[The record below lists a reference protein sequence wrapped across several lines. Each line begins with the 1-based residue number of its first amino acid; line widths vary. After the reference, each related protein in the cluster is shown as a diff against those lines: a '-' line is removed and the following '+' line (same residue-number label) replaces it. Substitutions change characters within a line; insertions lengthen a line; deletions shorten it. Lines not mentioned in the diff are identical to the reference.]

1 MSFAACIMS
10 KVVVTYNFTSPVRT
24 MSTGLGFIVPQP
36 NSLPAYQSLHSVH
49 YSVEDLVSSP
59 NRQVMG
65 ITRVNIRKSKNILFV
80 IPKPDVYNSSASD
93 AYIFFGEA
101 KIEELS
107 QQAQLAAA
115 EKFKVQG
122 EDRTSSIQEN
132 TQKPT
137 VYKRRVD
144 ETAVKDIELVMS
156 QANVS
161 RLKAI

>member
-1 MSFAACIMS
+1 YTWIT
-10 KVVVTYNFTSPVRT
+10 TY
-24 MSTGLGFIVPQP
+24 
-36 NSLPAYQSLHSVH
+36 
-49 YSVEDLVSSP
+49 
-59 NRQVMG
+59 
-65 ITRVNIRKSKNILFV
+65 
-80 IPKPDVYNSSASD
+80 
-93 AYIFFGEA
+93 
-101 KIEELS
+101 LS

-156 QANVS
+156 QANVNNDIVN
-161 RLKAI
+161 AIMELTM

>member
-49 YSVEDLVSSP
+49 YSVEELVSSP
-59 NRQVMG
+59 NRSIFTHIIRASSYSFYFYGQVMG
-65 ITRVNIRKSKNILFV
+65 KTRVNIRKSKNILFV
-80 IPKPDVYNSSASD
+80 IPKPD
-93 AYIFFGEA
+93 IFFG
-101 KIEELS
+101 KVDFLFFQIE
-107 QQAQLAAA
+107 
-115 EKFKVQG
+115 
-122 EDRTSSIQEN
+122 TSSIQEN

-156 QANVS
+156 QANVNNDIVN
-161 RLKAI
+161 AIMELTM